1 MLFVRGRAEWTD
13 AFWLQLAA
21 TSVAL
26 CAAGCCVAFRKGGLR
41 LEAVPLRRFA
51 LVFLRHLALTY
62 LASGVAVTALA
73 GLWLAPGIASFT
85 TWRTLRGGRPQA
97 PRLLLTRPFD
107 SLTTVRSE
115 RAVGI
120 HG

>member
-1 MLFVRGRAEWTD
+1 MDGRVLAPARGNLRRPVCGG
-13 AFWLQLAA
+13 LLRRVPQ
-21 TSVAL
+21 
-26 CAAGCCVAFRKGGLR
+26 GGLR

-120 HG
+120 HR